1 MLAKF
6 LGLKHSDRLRATGWL
21 VLAAGL
27 VAGAV
32 FYAITARHAEPSLDD
47 ASAPGYTRS
56 MNHELGQMMGHFGLI
71 LNDWQTTLTSP
82 IGQTMMVVAGAAL
95 LAGALFRRAWV
106 IDEEER
112 DRS

>member
-6 LGLKHSDRLRATGWL
+6 LQLKHSDRLRAVGWL
-21 VLAAGL
+21 VLVVGL
-27 VAGAV
+27 VAGVV
-32 FYAITARHAEPSLDD
+32 FYVVTARNAEPVLDD

-71 LNDWQTTLTSP
+71 LNDWQNTLTSP
-82 IGQTMMVVAGAAL
+82 IGRALMLAVGAAL
-95 LAGALFRRAWV
+95 FAGALFRRAWV

-112 DRS
+112 NRG